1 MAKPFSFLWYDYET
15 WGISPRSDRIAQF
28 AAVRTDADL
37 NPIGTPI
44 DIQCKPAIDTVIDP
58 GACLI
63 TGLTPQGCA
72 EAGLTE
78 WQFADRV
85 FQAMSEPGTCTSGY
99 NTLRFDDEFTR
110 YLFYRNLHD
119 PYSREWRNGN
129 SRWDLLDVVRL
140 THALRPE
147 GIEWPK
153 NDKGAPSFRLE
164 HLTAAN
170 GIEHSSAHD
179 ALSDVYAT
187 IALAK
192 LIKQK
197 QPRLFEY
204 ALTLRF
210 KHEVRQHLPIEQRQ
224 PYLHVSGMIPAE
236 RGCLTVEVPL
246 LVHPDRANEIIV
258 MDLTED
264 PNWLLEHDAE
274 QLRTWLYTP
283 TDELPEGVKRPPFR
297 TLHLNK
303 SPMIAPFKLLTPE
316 VAERFGISLEGIQTN
331 LGVLNRWHDLITLA
345 REVFRSHDQAP
356 PADPEQA
363 LYQGFIGDH
372 DRALLNR
379 MRYHKL
385 PPENWAGIA
394 NDLHDERLQ
403 ALVFNVRARHFPQT
417 LAAAEQSLWRDQ
429 VKRALT
435 EPDFGSRL
443 TLAEAQADT
452 QALLQEQPDSSVLQA
467 LGEWQERQVQWLKE
481 GSPQPEEPTDTT
493 ASSPPE
499 VDAADED
506 DADPGQ
512 LNLFS

>member
-15 WGISPRSDRIAQF
+15 WGISPRADRIAQF

-37 NPIGTPI
+37 NPIGSPI

-58 GACLI
+58 EACLV

-72 EAGLTE
+72 QTGLSE

-147 GIEWPK
+147 GIKWPK
-153 NDKGAPSFRLE
+153 NDKGATSFRLE

-170 GIEHSSAHD
+170 GLEHSSAHD

-192 LIKQK
+192 LIKQH
-197 QPRLFEY
+197 QPRLFDY
-204 ALTLRF
+204 ALSLRF
-210 KHEVRQHLPIEQRQ
+210 KHEVRQHLAIDQRQ

-264 PNWLLEHDAE
+264 PAWLLDHDAE

-283 TDELPEGVKRPPFR
+283 TDELPAGVQRPPFR

-303 SPMIAPFKLLTPE
+303 SPMIAPFKLLTDDI
-316 VAERFGISLEGIQTN
+316 ADRFGLNLSGIQAN
-331 LGVLNRWHDLITLA
+331 LEVLNRWHDLVTLA
-345 REVFRSHDQAP
+345 REVFRSHDHPP

-385 PPENWAGIA
+385 PPENWAGMA
-394 NDLHDERLQ
+394 DDLHDERLQ

-417 LAAAEQSLWRDQ
+417 LSDTEQGLWSEQ
-429 VKRALT
+429 IKRALT

-443 TLAEAQADT
+443 TLADAQART
-452 QALLQEQPDSSVLQA
+452 HTLLQAQPDAAVLQA
-467 LGEWQERQVQWLKE
+467 LSEWQNQQNQWLQKDTAPTE
-481 GSPQPEEPTDTT
+481 QTKAEDARRPTDEATN
-493 ASSPPE
+493 E
-499 VDAADED
+499 E
-506 DADPGQ
+506 DADPDQ
-512 LNLFS
+512 LNLFN

>member
-15 WGISPRSDRIAQF
+15 WGISPRADRIAQF
-28 AAVRTDADL
+28 AAVRTDAEL
-37 NPIGTPI
+37 NPIGEPI
-44 DIQCKPAIDTVIDP
+44 DIQCKPTIDTVIDP
-58 GACLI
+58 AACMI
-63 TGLTPQGCA
+63 TGLTPQGCTQ
-72 EAGLTE
+72 AGLTE

-85 FQAMSEPGTCTSGY
+85 FQAMSEPGTCSSGY

-110 YLFYRNLHD
+110 YLLYRNLHD

-147 GIEWPK
+147 GIEWPY
-153 NDKGAPSFRLE
+153 NDKGVPSFKLE
-164 HLTAAN
+164 HLSAAN
-170 GIEHSSAHD
+170 GLEHSSAHD

-187 IALAK
+187 IGLAR

-197 QPRLFEY
+197 QPRLFDY
-204 ALTLRF
+204 ALSLRF
-210 KHEVRQHLPIEQRQ
+210 KHEVRQHLAIEQRQ

-258 MDLTED
+258 MDLTDD
-264 PNWLLEHDAE
+264 PSWLLDHNAE

-303 SPMIAPFKLLTPE
+303 SPMIAPLKMLTPDI
-316 VAERFGISLEGIQTN
+316 ATRFGLNLDAIQQHLT
-331 LGVLNRWHDLITLA
+331 VLNRWHDLISLA
-345 REVFRSHDQAP
+345 REVFRSHDQP
-356 PADPEQA
+356 GSADPEQA

-385 PPENWAGIA
+385 PPEHWAGMA
-394 NDLHDERLQ
+394 NDLNDERLQ

-417 LAAAEQSLWRDQ
+417 LSEAEQQQWAEQ
-429 VKRALT
+429 VRRALT
-435 EPDFGSRL
+435 EPDFGSKL
-443 TLAEAQADT
+443 TLAQAQERT
-452 QALLQEQPDSSVLQA
+452 LSLLNEQPDSAVLKA
-467 LGEWQERQVQWLKE
+467 LREWQSNQSQWLAQ
-481 GSPQPEEPTDTT
+481 GSPISTEPP
-493 ASSPPE
+493 AAEPPE
-499 VDAADED
+499 NKEREKDAADPD
-506 DADPGQ
+506 Q